1 MTDRKG
7 KEYQE
12 NELIITYN
20 NILALK
26 MHVCEVKRY
35 WAVRQMVS
43 PLKLTT
49 IYDNLNKALN
59 RQIYDV
65 GPGLFRLQI
74 NG

>member
-1 MTDRKG
+1 
-7 KEYQE
+7 
-12 NELIITYN
+12 
-20 NILALK
+20 
-26 MHVCEVKRY
+26 MHICEVKGYR
-35 WAVRQMVS
+35 AVRQMVS